1 MPNLT
6 EFGTRIKQKRL
17 ELNMTQ
23 DELARKVGYTS
34 RSSINKIELGFVDLP
49 QSKIAAIANAL
60 GTTPAYLMGWD
71 SEKDTAT
78 SPFVGFSNISPV
90 STQRVPMLG
99 EIACGQ
105 PLLCNEDHESYIVT
119 NSAIKA
125 DFCLRCKGDS
135 MTGARIYDGD
145 IVFVHRQEIVEN
157 GQIAAVAIGNEATLK
172 RVFYY
177 PEKAKLVL
185 QAENPK
191 YEPLVFVNEELN
203 EVHIL
208 GLAIMFQST
217 VR

>member
-71 SEKDTAT
+71 SEKNTAT

-90 STQRVPMLG
+90 STQRIPMLG
-99 EIACGQ
+99 EIACGR
-105 PLLCNEDHESYIVT
+105 PLLCNEDHESYIET

-177 PEKAKLVL
+177 PEKSKLVL

>member
-1 MPNLT
+1 MEIGELVKEYREKNGLSQRQFSKISGISNGYISMIEEGKNPKTGEALTPSLATLKKLAIAMKMSLNDLMSLT
-6 EFGTRIKQKRL
+6 E
-17 ELNMTQ
+17 
-23 DELARKVGYTS
+23 
-34 RSSINKIELGFVDLP
+34 
-49 QSKIAAIANAL
+49 
-60 GTTPAYLMGWD
+60 D
-71 SEKDTAT
+71 SNVMLSFD
-78 SPFVGFSNISPV
+78 NISPV
-90 STQRVPMLG
+90 STQRIPMLG

-105 PLLCNEDHESYIVT
+105 PLLCNEDHESYIET

-145 IVFVHRQEIVEN
+145 IVFVHQQEIVEN

>member
-1 MPNLT
+1 MEIGELVKEYREKNGLSQRQFSKISGISNGYISMIEEGKNPKTGEALTPSLATLKKLAIAMKMSLNDLMSLT
-6 EFGTRIKQKRL
+6 E
-17 ELNMTQ
+17 
-23 DELARKVGYTS
+23 
-34 RSSINKIELGFVDLP
+34 
-49 QSKIAAIANAL
+49 
-60 GTTPAYLMGWD
+60 D
-71 SEKDTAT
+71 SNVMLSFD
-78 SPFVGFSNISPV
+78 NISPV
-90 STQRVPMLG
+90 STQRIPMLG

-105 PLLCNEDHESYIVT
+105 PLLCNEDHESYIET